1 MGVPQWGAQHLQ
13 AALDC
18 DGMKLQDFSMY
29 AFEFAVLF
37 QPILFATNGV
47 FVIIFVDDACDD
59 EQAAVGSEGNLFVAP
74 FLQAFFGWAITD

>member
-1 MGVPQWGAQHLQ
+1 MGVPQCGAKHLQ

-47 FVIIFVDDACDD
+47 IIIIFVDDACDD
-59 EQAAVGSEGNLFVAP
+59 E
-74 FLQAFFGWAITD
+74 